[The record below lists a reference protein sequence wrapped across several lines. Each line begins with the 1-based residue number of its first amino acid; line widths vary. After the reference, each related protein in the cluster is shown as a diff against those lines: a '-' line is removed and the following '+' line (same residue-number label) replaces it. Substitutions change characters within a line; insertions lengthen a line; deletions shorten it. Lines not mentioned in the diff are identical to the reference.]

1 MSRGWKCRKRED
13 ERLGKCPVFE
23 HWLYVGCTAGR
34 ERRRRA
40 TMEGPGI
47 RARREVS
54 SSSYRGRILESSQWH
69 ACPWRMMVKP
79 AVELFLSAGGNGG

>member
-1 MSRGWKCRKRED
+1 MRGWESVLCLSTGCMLAAQ
-13 ERLGKCPVFE
+13 LGGKE
-23 HWLYVGCTAGR
+23 EGGQLWR
-34 ERRRRA
+34 
-40 TMEGPGI
+40 GPGI